1 MKKKYPKPIELPSGS
16 WRCQVTVDGV
26 RRSVTADSPQEAI
39 SRALLLRD
47 RGITKSPAERTLGA
61 VVDEYIESRESV
73 LSPSTLKAYR
83 SYRRTRFSSYMDRKI
98 SDLDRRTLQRMVNEE
113 ARKLKP
119 KSLKNAYALI
129 SSALKDYDVDTA
141 VNLPQIPAAERPWL
155 TADEV
160 LRFCRVVRGE
170 SCEIPALLALCSLR
184 LSEIAA
190 LTWEDVDLETGI
202 IRVRRSVVAGD
213 FGLVEKHTNK
223 TASSTRTVPI
233 LMPQLADALKA
244 VSPKE
249 GRVVSIHPNTLRK
262 QVNRICERERL
273 PLVGAHGLRHSFAS
287 LCHYLRV
294 PELEA
299 AKIGG
304 WSDLSTMRKIYTHLS
319 QDQLTDTAAALSR
332 FFG

>member
-1 MKKKYPKPIELPSGS
+1 MNKYPTAVRLPSGS
-16 WRCQVTVDGV
+16 YRCQVMVDGK
-26 RRSVTADSPQEAI
+26 RRSVTADSPMEAI
-39 SRALLLRD
+39 SLALALRD
-47 RGITKSPAERTLGA
+47 GETKKSPQDQSLGA
-61 VVDEYIESRESV
+61 VVDEYIESRESI

-83 SYRRTRFSSYMDRKI
+83 SYRRTRFPAYMERRI
-98 SDLDRRTLQRMVNEE
+98 SELDRRTLQRMVNEE
-113 ARKLKP
+113 ARKIKP
-119 KSLKNAYALI
+119 KALKNAYALI
-129 SSALKDYDVDTA
+129 SSALKDYGVDTE
-141 VNLPQIPAAERPWL
+141 VNLPQIPASERPWL

-160 LRFCRVVRGE
+160 LRFCRVVQGE

-190 LTWEDVDLETGI
+190 LTWEDIDLKAGT

-213 FGLVEKHTNK
+213 HGLVEKQTNK

-233 LMPQLADALKA
+233 MIPQLAEALKA

-249 GRVVSIHPNTLRK
+249 GRVLAIHPNTLRK
-262 QVNRICERERL
+262 QVNRICEREGL
-273 PLVGAHGLRHSFAS
+273 PCVGAHGLRHSFAS
-287 LCHYLRV
+287 LCHYLKV

-299 AKIGG
+299 ARLGG

-319 QDQLTDTAAALSR
+319 DRQIGDAAATLSR